1 VLYYPGKLV
10 VFKKEIMLKSYLC
23 VVCGYVYDEEKGAP
37 DEGLAP
43 GTKWEDVPDSWIC
56 PECGVMKDD
65 FEMVQV

>member
-1 VLYYPGKLV
+1 
-10 VFKKEIMLKSYLC
+10 MLKSYLC

-43 GTKWEDVPDSWIC
+43 GTKWEDVPDTWIC